1 MNRSFPRLTFFART
15 SIWPPM
21 SKLVVALLS
30 VTFFLAGCAESPQS
44 TGTQSRAAASVA
56 AVQTQPAA
64 SPRSVWVEP
73 PTGSHIGGGFAR
85 SSGNTGRNDEPG
97 LASAIKSINAAES
110 SPRERSYALAAVSVV
125 SGVSQAEL
133 LRQQNQ
139 TKLRLG
145 ELFAFNT
152 IARNREAKVHEL
164 VSLRSQGKSWTDIAQ
179 ANGTNIAAVAKI
191 VRRGDDLTVQS
202 YLKDTQGGTD
212 TADQLHDFGR
222 SQQRVPQQAPA
233 TP

>member
-1 MNRSFPRLTFFART
+1 MKRGFPLLTFFART
-15 SIWPPM
+15 AISPPM

-44 TGTQSRAAASVA
+44 TGTQSSATASVA
-56 AVQTQPAA
+56 AVRTQPAA
-64 SPRSVWVEP
+64 SKRSVWVEP

-85 SSGNTGRNDEPG
+85 NSGNTGSNDEPG

-110 SPRERSYALAAVSVV
+110 SPREQSYALAAVSVV

-133 LRQQNQ
+133 VRQQNQ
-139 TKLRLG
+139 TQLRLG

-164 VSLRSQGKSWTDIAQ
+164 VGLRSQGKSWTDIAQ

-191 VRRGDDLTVQS
+191 VRRGDDLTVQF
-202 YLKDTQGGTD
+202 YLKSTQGGTD

-222 SQQRVPQQAPA
+222 QQGARQPAPPA
-233 TP
+233 P